1 MPPKRQAPPTPEP
14 SGRRRSTRISL
25 SGQTSQYFEG
35 DDSDVDV
42 DVDVDK
48 RPGKRAKTSSSTPKG
63 RTNGARR
70 QVDDSGD
77 SDADS
82 YKEEDDDEEEEDG
95 DEDNGGD
102 DDADDYEEEKGVKAS
117 GKSSGKNGTKNK
129 NGRKYK
135 EESDDDSDSD
145 SDAAPKVTFIPHKK
159 LHDLGGVDYGDETVH
174 PVTMHFLKDL
184 KANNRREWLKGNDAE
199 FRRAQKD
206 WLSYVETLGMRLAA
220 DADETIPELPAKD
233 VVFRIYRDVRF
244 SKDKR
249 PYKPH
254 FSAAWSRTGKKGP
267 YACYYVH
274 CEPGSCFVGAGLWH
288 PENDA
293 LRLLR
298 ASIDERPQR
307 WRRVLVDDDTL
318 RKTWLKGSGVSTGKP
333 NEKAIK
339 KAFAKVNA
347 NGALKKKP
355 LGFSA
360 DHRDIDLL
368 KLRNFTMHK
377 KVPDNVFTDADGQ
390 DQLVEM
396 LRALVPF
403 VTHLNRIVRPDP
415 GDDSDSEEGG
425 HDGDEEEDDD
435 EEEEEGDEDNGE
447 EAEEEDDEDELTIP
461 TF

>member
-1 MPPKRQAPPTPEP
+1 MPPKRQAPPTSEP

-35 DDSDVDV
+35 DDSDVDL
-42 DVDVDK
+42 DD
-48 RPGKRAKTSSSTPKG
+48 RPGKRAKKSALASKAK
-63 RTNGARR
+63 NGARR

-82 YKEEDDDEEEEDG
+82 YKEEEDEDEEEDG
-95 DEDNGGD
+95 DEDNED
-102 DDADDYEEEKGVKAS
+102 DDADDYEEEKVV
-117 GKSSGKNGTKNK
+117 KSSGKISSKNGAKGGAK
-129 NGRKYK
+129 NGRKHK
-135 EESDDDSDSD
+135 EESDDDSD

-159 LHDLGGVDYGDETVH
+159 LHDLGGVDYADETVH
-174 PVTMHFLKDL
+174 PVTMHFLKEL
-184 KANNRREWLKGNDAE
+184 KANNRREWLKGCDAE

-206 WLSYVETLGMRLAA
+206 WLSYVDTLGMRIAA

-233 VVFRIYRDVRF
+233 IVFRIYRDVRF

-267 YACYYVH
+267 YACYYLH
-274 CEPGSCFVGAGLWH
+274 CEPGSCFVGGGLWH

-307 WRRVLVDDDTL
+307 WRRMLMDNESL
-318 RKTWLKGSGVSTGKP
+318 RKTWLKGAGVSTGKP

-339 KAFAKVNA
+339 KAFAKANA
-347 NGALKKKP
+347 KSALKKKP

-360 DHRDIDLL
+360 DHRDIELL
-368 KLRNFTMHK
+368 KLRNYTMHK
-377 KVPDNVFTDADGQ
+377 KIPDSVFTDADGQ

-396 LRALVPF
+396 LRALEPF
-403 VTHLNRIVRPDP
+403 ISHLNRIVMPDP
-415 GDDSDSEEGG
+415 GDDSDSEEGED
-425 HDGDEEEDDD
+425 DGDEKEEDED
-435 EEEEEGDEDNGE
+435 EEENRDED
-447 EAEEEDDEDELTIP
+447 AEKDDDEDELTID
-461 TF
+461 F